1 MAKKMKV
8 VEVVVTGK
16 YANAVT
22 QGCEI
27 NRKLVKLTEEQ
38 KEMRD
43 TLLDKT
49 VKIPET
55 AQSARLTV
63 KGTEDSVLLS
73 LRRKVAVEVTDDLKA
88 RVLGGNYIGL
98 LDVKRNIGLE
108 NPNDIAKA
116 IAVLTAS
123 GIICK
128 ENWEVKT
135 TSDKLEKFR
144 DNNGA
149 DEVLDAAIKIEEEEV
164 VKFEAEAGT
173 KA

>member
-1 MAKKMKV
+1 MAKKDKV

-16 YANAVT
+16 YATAVT

-27 NRKLVKLTEEQ
+27 GRKLVKLAEEQ
-38 KEMRD
+38 KEFRE
-43 TLLDKT
+43 TILDKT

-73 LRRKVAVEVTDDLKA
+73 LRRKVSVEATDDLKA

-116 IAVLTAS
+116 IAVLTAA
-123 GIICK
+123 GIVCK

-135 TSDKLEKFR
+135 TADKLEKFR
-144 DNNGA
+144 DANGS
-149 DEVLDAAIKIEEEEV
+149 DEVLDAAIRIEEEEV
-164 VKFEAEAGT
+164 VKFEAEAGV

>member
-1 MAKKMKV
+1 MAKKAKV

-27 NRKLVKLTEEQ
+27 ARKLVKLGEEQ
-38 KEMRD
+38 KELRD
-43 TLLDKT
+43 TILDKT

-63 KGTEDSVLLS
+63 KGTEDAVLLS
-73 LRRKVAVEVTDDLKA
+73 LRRKVTVEATDDLKT
-88 RVLGGNYIGL
+88 RVVGGNYIGL

-116 IAVLTAS
+116 IAVLTAA
-123 GIICK
+123 GILCK
-128 ENWEVKT
+128 ENWDVKT
-135 TSDKLEKFR
+135 TADKLEKFL

-149 DEVLDAAIKIEEEEV
+149 DAVLDAAIRIEEEEV
-164 VKFEAEAGT
+164 VKFEAEAGV